1 MVEPVSMTV
10 GAAAAAL
17 VSRAIEKG
25 IEKSADSAVDAVPG
39 AVGKVVAW
47 VRHRFAGRD
56 QLAKVEEAPDSPS
69 RQAAL
74 GQIIDAEIVDDE
86 RTELARLL
94 EDAKRAAPSAF
105 FHIGSMSATEGSNA
119 IGQNNAPI
127 TMTYNAGSG
136 SSSSG
141 GAEHPR

>member
-1 MVEPVSMTV
+1 MVEPVTLGV
-10 GAAAAAL
+10 AAAAL
-17 VSRAIEKG
+17 VAKVAEKAIEKT
-25 IEKSADSAVDAVPG
+25 ADGAVDAVPG

-47 VRHRFAGRD
+47 VRHRFAGRAE
-56 QLAKVEEAPDSPS
+56 LARVEDAPDSPS
-69 RQAAL
+69 REAAL